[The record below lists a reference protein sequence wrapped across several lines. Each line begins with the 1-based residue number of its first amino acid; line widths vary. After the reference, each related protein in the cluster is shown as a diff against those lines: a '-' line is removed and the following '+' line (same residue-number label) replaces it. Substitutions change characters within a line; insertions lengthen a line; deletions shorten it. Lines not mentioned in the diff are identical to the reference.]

1 MHPILDLVDHYLT
14 RFPAEAERLAILRR
28 FLSGITDPAQL
39 ISRKNFDGH
48 LTASAFIVDPK
59 AQTLLLIHHRFLD
72 KWLQPGGHLEPGETL
87 LAAAL
92 REAHEEVGLPS
103 SALTHLPLD
112 PACPLVPLDIDSH
125 YIPANEKKHE
135 LPHHHHDFRFLFLCD
150 SASDLTHNLTEIHAA
165 RWTAFAEHVAGTEF
179 AFVIPKIRAALAR

>member
-1 MHPILDLVDHYLT
+1 MQPTSSLVEHYLT

-28 FLSGITDPAQL
+28 FLNGITDPAQL

-72 KWLQPGGHLEPGETL
+72 KWLQPGGHIEPGETL

-92 REAHEEVGLPS
+92 REAHEEVGLPA

-112 PACPLVPLDIDSH
+112 PARPALPLDIDSH
-125 YIPANEKKHE
+125 AIPANAKKQE
-135 LPHHHHDFRFLFLCD
+135 LPHHHHDFRYLFLCD
-150 SASDLTHNLTEIHAA
+150 SADPLTHNLTEIHAA
-165 RWTAFAEHVAGTEF
+165 RWTAFDEHTEGTEF
-179 AFVIPKIRAALAR
+179 APVIAKIRAVLAR